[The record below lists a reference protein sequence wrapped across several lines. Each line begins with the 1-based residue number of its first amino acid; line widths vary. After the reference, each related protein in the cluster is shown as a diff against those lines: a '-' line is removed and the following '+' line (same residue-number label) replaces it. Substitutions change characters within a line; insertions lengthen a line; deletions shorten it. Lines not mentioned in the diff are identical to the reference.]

1 MAVANRALGAL
12 VLAELWWLWPWQLE
26 VLEVAKAV
34 AAAVASAAGEGQQA
48 DPINAAPVE
57 TAAATGG
64 SRRPDGLRKADDDI
78 GSSSTAPKRIH
89 HDCTRADSSTSGS
102 NNTDSG
108 NGNSS
113 SSGGGGGSCTQGSM
127 QAPRKEVWRCEEHKF
142 SSIIPYPLTPALVA
156 PGCVAHPQCPLPPVT
171 RQQLQLVLSLLVG
184 TGGES
189 FSTAAL
195 LLVLLL
201 QRADPGL
208 RAAFL
213 NGPEASLLLVTLVTW
228 GCHPGEWG
236 VHEVPSQ
243 LGTTDGDT
251 SWEGAVRNGL
261 DLMQNK
267 DMSVACFSHPA
278 SAALLL
284 VYCYLE
290 PAAPRHLD
298 GQQQPQL
305 VATPVGPS
313 AIHTGAGGCCEDLQG
328 WTRCHTLEHSRGK
341 DSMLASTKLLRI
353 PKVAH
358 MSESSTCIQQCL

>member
-1 MAVANRALGAL
+1 V
-12 VLAELWWLWPWQLE
+12 
-26 VLEVAKAV
+26 
-34 AAAVASAAGEGQQA
+34 
-48 DPINAAPVE
+48 
-57 TAAATGG
+57 
-64 SRRPDGLRKADDDI
+64 
-78 GSSSTAPKRIH
+78 
-89 HDCTRADSSTSGS
+89 
-102 NNTDSG
+102 
-108 NGNSS
+108 
-113 SSGGGGGSCTQGSM
+113 TQ
-127 QAPRKEVWRCEEHKF
+127 
-142 SSIIPYPLTPALVA
+142 
-156 PGCVAHPQCPLPPVT
+156 
-171 RQQLQLVLSLLVG
+171 QQLQLVLRVLVKASG
-184 TGGES
+184 SDFT
-189 FSTAAL
+189 TAAL

-290 PAAPRHLD
+290 PAAPRQLD
-298 GQQQPQL
+298 GQQQPAL
-305 VATPVGPS
+305 VATPIGAS
-313 AIHTGAGGCCEDLQG
+313 AVHTGPGGCVVDMQGKIAISVECLYCE
-328 WTRCHTLEHSRGK
+328 
-341 DSMLASTKLLRI
+341 
-353 PKVAH
+353 
-358 MSESSTCIQQCL
+358 